1 MYFGLTIEKL
11 LLIALLVA
19 LIIGPERLP
28 AYAESAKK
36 WIRQGRDLVR
46 NFADRAKGELGSDFD
61 DVDWRSLDP
70 RQYDPRRIIRAAL
83 LEEDSPTPRPFSD
96 LQPAA
101 AGRLRPAL
109 PAAMMPKNTVP
120 SSLPASLPVVDGQR
134 SLSES
139 AEDPAGPVMSHHST
153 RDPGD
158 GLVPERGAPIDSV
171 PATPAELTAR

>member
-19 LIIGPERLP
+19 FVIGPERLP
-28 AYAESAKK
+28 VYAESAKK

-46 NFADRAKGELGSDFD
+46 NLAERAKGELGSDFD

-83 LEEDSPTPRPFSD
+83 LEDPPTTRPSSD
-96 LQPAA
+96 PQSAA

-109 PAAMMPKNTVP
+109 PAAMMPKNTGTSTFSV
-120 SSLPASLPVVDGQR
+120 ADAAVDDQR
-134 SLSES
+134 SPSES
-139 AEDPAGPVMSHHST
+139 AEAAWRST
-153 RDPGD
+153 SAHVQEIGSMAKRK
-158 GLVPERGAPIDSV
+158 V
-171 PATPAELTAR
+171 

>member
-83 LEEDSPTPRPFSD
+83 LEDDTPTTRPAPD
-96 LQPAA
+96 PQPVA

-109 PAAMMPKNTVP
+109 PATMMPKNSRSTALPVLDVTVP
-120 SSLPASLPVVDGQR
+120 DQGIASDAAGAAAE
-134 SLSES
+134 SDDSEI
-139 AEDPAGPVMSHHST
+139 ST
-153 RDPGD
+153 VGR
-158 GLVPERGAPIDSV
+158 E
-171 PATPAELTAR
+171 

>member
-28 AYAESAKK
+28 AYAESVRK
-36 WIRQGRDLVR
+36 WIREGRDLVR

-83 LEEDSPTPRPFSD
+83 LEADSPTTRPSSD
-96 LQPAA
+96 LQSAA
-101 AGRLRPAL
+101 SGRLRPAL
-109 PAAMMPKNTVP
+109 PAAMMPKNSRSTVLPVLDVTVP
-120 SSLPASLPVVDGQR
+120 DQGIASDAAGAAGAAAESDG
-134 SLSES
+134 SET
-139 AEDPAGPVMSHHST
+139 ST
-153 RDPGD
+153 VGR
-158 GLVPERGAPIDSV
+158 E
-171 PATPAELTAR
+171 